1 MERPFTPR
9 LFTCCCTLALSAL
22 LAAPAL
28 AGGDPQLASP
38 KMAAF
43 AFVRAM
49 EQNDMAQFRSVTIGS
64 EDDYKLFEPLL
75 GMVGSA
81 KQLEHAAREKFGNAG
96 RVIVRDS
103 PAVELEVHVQESD
116 VKVSNDT
123 AILRHHG
130 QDGADPLHLRHTSAG
145 WKVDLTAIPNRDQ
158 MAASAAG
165 MARMRKALSDSA
177 ADIRAGKFGTAEE
190 AEKVVLKRIKEA
202 AASR

>member
-1 MERPFTPR
+1 MQR
-9 LFTCCCTLALSAL
+9 LFTCCCILTLSAL
-22 LAAPAL
+22 IAAPLL

-64 EDDYKLFEPLL
+64 DDDYKLFEPLL

-81 KQLEHAAREKFGNAG
+81 KQLEHAAREKFGKAG

-123 AILRHHG
+123 ATLRHHG
-130 QDGADPLHLRHTSAG
+130 QEDADPLHLRHTPAG

-177 ADIRAGKFGTAEE
+177 ADIRAGKFATAEE
-190 AEKVVLKRIKEA
+190 AEKVVLKRMKQA
-202 AASR
+202 AASN